1 MDCIALWGWIYDPD
15 ELVSG
20 EQRINSASHKRGGA
34 GQNEGNSQEKK
45 FSPLLLI
52 NFNVRYVR

>member
-45 FSPLLLI
+45 IFAFTS
-52 NFNVRYVR
+52 Y